1 PIDEIDELVGAAAV
15 PQQQQ
20 LPSRKRAQ
28 SEQSLTL
35 ASGSLKKKRTPLVL
49 KNYVYRRHLSISGS
63 SGPPSPA
70 TSISSTD
77 DESDNEL
84 IITSNSLNRFS

>member
-35 ASGSLKKKRTPLVL
+35 ASGSLKKKRTRSYLL
-49 KNYVYRRHLSISGS
+49 L
-63 SGPPSPA
+63 
-70 TSISSTD
+70 
-77 DESDNEL
+77 
-84 IITSNSLNRFS
+84 F